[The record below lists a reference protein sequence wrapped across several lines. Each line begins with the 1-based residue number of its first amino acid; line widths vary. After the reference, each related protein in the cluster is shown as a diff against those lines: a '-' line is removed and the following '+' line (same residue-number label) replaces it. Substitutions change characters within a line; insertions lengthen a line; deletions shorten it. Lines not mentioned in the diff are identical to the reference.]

1 MDVKTINII
10 LDVIL
15 VIAGLAMVWSAR
27 GIGGIVGRTLTYIVV
42 GALITGFAHL
52 FATLTPKM
60 FFDGTYDGPIHRLIV
75 LVGFIFLVIGFRQL
89 QSMKR

>member
-1 MDVKTINII
+1 MEVSTINII

-15 VIAGLAMVWSAR
+15 VLAGLAMVWSAR
-27 GIGGIVGRTLTYIVV
+27 GIGGIVGRTLTYIMV

-52 FATLTPKM
+52 IGTLTVGWFSP
-60 FFDGTYDGPIHRLIV
+60 YDGPVHRLIV
-75 LVGFIFLVIGFRQL
+75 LLGFIFLMIGFRQL